1 MIRLDADGQIAWLR
15 LDRPQARNALAMAD
29 WEDLARHLD
38 EVGRSDARLLVLAGE
53 GNSFCAGA
61 DLGEFEEL
69 QGSEAARRRFRTSIR
84 AAVDALAAL
93 PIATL
98 ASIEGACYGA
108 GVALAMACDIRFAAP
123 DARFA
128 ITPARIGIGYPQE
141 DVHRLVSL
149 VGPGQAA
156 RLLFT
161 GMTVDAPEAQ
171 GLGLIDLFGEPDQLL
186 AIMDSLLA
194 CDPDSIA
201 MLKRGIGLA
210 VAGRR
215 SDDLQDRRFEDLLHA
230 PAAIELLS
238 RVRAARRLPPP
249 DA

>member
-1 MIRLDADGQIAWLR
+1 M
-15 LDRPQARNALAMAD
+15 
-29 WEDLARHLD
+29 
-38 EVGRSDARLLVLAGE
+38 S
-53 GNSFCAGA
+53 
-61 DLGEFEEL
+61 
-69 QGSEAARRRFRTSIR
+69 
-84 AAVDALAAL
+84 
-93 PIATL
+93 
-98 ASIEGACYGA
+98 
-108 GVALAMACDIRFAAP
+108 
-123 DARFA
+123 
-128 ITPARIGIGYPQE
+128 
-141 DVHRLVSL
+141 
-149 VGPGQAA
+149 
-156 RLLFT
+156 
-161 GMTVDAPEAQ
+161 VDAPEAQ